1 MVVLRICSRF
11 GGCFARI
18 LSGFGVAKG
27 SSGSVGSVF
36 PVFRAVRRADRPG
49 VVEWDW
55 GGGQPRRGEIVIC
68 ISHPENAAAPSAK
81 CPERPRIAR
90 NGIQVFRVKISI
102 QARYRAA
109 QSLSGAYAV
118 YFRTVTW
125 NVASDCLSF
134 RGCRGATRHGYFR
147 TYFVTPHESRNGA
160 SPWLTL
166 RGGF

>member
-1 MVVLRICSRF
+1 VSRRVKRF
-11 GGCFARI
+11 GGRRFSRVSC
-18 LSGFGVAKG
+18 G
-27 SSGSVGSVF
+27 SACRSAGRRRVGL
-36 PVFRAVRRADRPG
+36 
-49 VVEWDW
+49 